1 MEKYSKF
8 IIENGNLILAKVTF
22 HKEIVKDASK
32 VKGGGWFRYV
42 HDTKTF
48 VFFGDSTDFGEAKL
62 EDIKT
67 CVKDGKI
74 YSDNRLYRNL
84 TEKYNFSYDTGSE
97 VIELEKNN

>member
-32 VKGGGWFRYV
+32 VNGGGWFRYE

-48 VFFGDSTDFGEAKL
+48 VFFGNSTDFGEAKL

-67 CVKDGKI
+67 CVKHGKV
-74 YSDNRLYRNL
+74 YGDNRLLRNISNN
-84 TEKYNFSYDTGSE
+84 YNFSYDTGSE
-97 VIELEKNN
+97 VIEIEKNN